1 MDTVLTGKVFM
12 RRNFKY
18 SVPGIGSEL
27 VGGLH
32 QAFLALGAFTILSTI
47 VFRRLK
53 ATDGTNETRQ
63 KDIHL
68 G

>member
-1 MDTVLTGKVFM
+1 M